1 MRCGVEGEEE
11 MGMERALVFIEEEE
25 MGGVERK
32 ESGAEKRKRI
42 ACGLGPTALRPHMEL
57 HDPNTPI

>member
-1 MRCGVEGEEE
+1 